1 MTPEIEKLNSSKDEF
16 HKINSL
22 ILRNTMIGN
31 YFNLPGITF
40 PSGLDVNGIP
50 TGILLSA
57 YSNQDEKLLCYAR
70 SIEKILEENFK
81 L

>member
-1 MTPEIEKLNSSKDEF
+1 
-16 HKINSL
+16 
-22 ILRNTMIGN
+22 MIGN

-40 PSGLDVNGIP
+40 PSGLDINGVP